1 MPPTRWLYVGRIT
14 APFGVNGEVRASL
27 DTEFPERLPE
37 RPVFIGDERRPLT
50 VEEVRL
56 HRREALLK
64 LRGVDTVEA
73 ADALRDQPLYVAAQD
88 SAPLPEGRYYV
99 HQIVGLEV
107 RTTAGE
113 RYGVVK
119 DVLLRPAND
128 VYVIRHANRE
138 VLAPAIADVVKAI
151 DLAAGTMT
159 IEVLPG
165 MEE

>member
-1 MPPTRWLYVGRIT
+1 MAAPRWLYVGRIT
-14 APFGVNGEVRASL
+14 SPFGVRGEVRASL

-37 RPVFIGDERRPLT
+37 RPVFIGEEHRPLV
-50 VEEVRL
+50 VEGVRL
-56 HRREALLK
+56 HRREALLT

-73 ADALRDQPLYVAAQD
+73 ADALRDQPLYVATEDA
-88 SAPLPEGRYYV
+88 APLPEGRYYV

-107 RTTAGE
+107 WTTAGE

-128 VYVIRHANRE
+128 VYVIQHARRE

-151 DLAAGTMT
+151 DLAAGRMV
-159 IEVLPG
+159 IDVLPG